1 MKLTVFRTL
10 VRRLRKLKICTRR
23 SLFIES
29 EALYRTASRNL
40 SVLNFAFVKKV
51 QSKKKKYL
59 LKLRNLTNMSSE
71 KVVKKERG
79 DESCDIVDSPTKSVD
94 KIIRVDVKDNI
105 EDDEVRRTNL
115 SQN

>member
-1 MKLTVFRTL
+1 
-10 VRRLRKLKICTRR
+10 
-23 SLFIES
+23 
-29 EALYRTASRNL
+29 
-40 SVLNFAFVKKV
+40 
-51 QSKKKKYL
+51 
-59 LKLRNLTNMSSE
+59 MSSE

-115 SQN
+115 SQNYK